1 MNDVIVKVNDDNVV
15 NVTHAEAVDALKRAG
30 TRVVLVSI
38 FSSTGH
44 RPASL
49 CHGPLSV
56 VRPSVCALTFSLT
69 IFFSETTYRILMKFH

>member
-1 MNDVIVKVNDDNVV
+1 MVRNSRTFNNYVEEFFLTLSQASPSFYVS
-15 NVTHAEAVDALKRAG
+15 AVQVFENTVGKGEIADRA
-30 TRVVLVSI
+30 I

-56 VRPSVCALTFSLT
+56 MRPSV
-69 IFFSETTYRILMKFH
+69 Y